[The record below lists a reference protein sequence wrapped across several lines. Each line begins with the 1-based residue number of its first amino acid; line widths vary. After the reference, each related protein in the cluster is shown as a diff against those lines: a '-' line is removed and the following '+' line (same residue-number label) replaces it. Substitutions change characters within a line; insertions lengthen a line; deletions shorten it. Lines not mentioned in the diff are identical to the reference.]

1 MKSRR
6 SPRRGP
12 ARPSDAIDMF
22 LDPIFALANAPTEQ
36 AMSADMIEAS
46 VEASVELSFDASAD
60 APGETAATAIP
71 VSILNQTARDVL
83 QGAFPRLWVRGEI
96 SDFKRHRNGHWYFC
110 LGDGEA
116 QVRCVVWSRD
126 QRRIPAAP
134 DEGMMVSALG
144 QLTVYPARGDM
155 QLVVTGMEA
164 EGDGLTRKAIELA
177 LRRLE
182 RDGLLAPERKRPL
195 PRYPRR
201 IAVVTSPNGAAIR
214 DVIAVARRRSPGIEI
229 VVVPAAVQ
237 GENAPDELCAALER
251 LARWGDADVAIVG
264 RGGGGRDDLRA
275 FNEERVA
282 RALAALPMPVISAV
296 GHEIDTTICDLV
308 ADLRAA
314 TPSAAAEA
322 AVPLQSDVLAEVAA
336 LRAAL
341 GDAVQ
346 QQVDAARDRAL
357 SLRERAAE
365 VMARTIERHRAR
377 TETLGGRLHALSPLA
392 TLTRGFAVAVAP
404 DGTPRGRAAQFAPG
418 DAFELILRD
427 GRVAARTESIRLTEP
442 A

>member
-1 MKSRR
+1 MKGRR
-6 SPRRGP
+6 SSRRGP
-12 ARPSDAIDMF
+12 ARPSDALDMF
-22 LDPIFALANAPTEQ
+22 LDPLFALANAPLEETGPAE
-36 AMSADMIEAS
+36 MIEAS
-46 VEASVELSFDASAD
+46 VEVSFDAAAD

-182 RDGLLAPERKRPL
+182 RDGLLAAERKRPL

-201 IAVVTSPNGAAIR
+201 IAVVTSANGAAIR

-229 VVVPAAVQ
+229 VIVPAAVQ
-237 GENAPDELCAALER
+237 GENAPDELCAALDR

-264 RGGGGRDDLRA
+264 RGGGGKDDLRA

-322 AVPLQSDVLAEVAA
+322 AVPLRSDVLAEIAS
-336 LRAAL
+336 LRGAL

-346 QQVDAARDRAL
+346 QQIEGAREHAAM
-357 SLRERAAE
+357 LRGRAADL
-365 VMARTIERHRAR
+365 MTRSIERHRAR
-377 TETLGGRLHALSPLA
+377 TGTLGGRLDALSPLA
-392 TLTRGFAVAVAP
+392 TLSRGFAIAVGA
-404 DGTPRGRAAQFAPG
+404 DGTPRGRAVQFNAG
-418 DAFELILRD
+418 DAFELVLRD
-427 GRVAARTESIRLTEP
+427 GRVAARADSIRLTEP
-442 A
+442 G

>member
-1 MKSRR
+1 VKGRR
-6 SPRRGP
+6 SRRGP
-12 ARPSDAIDMF
+12 ARPSDALDMF
-22 LDPIFALANAPTEQ
+22 LDPLFALANAPLEEVH
-36 AMSADMIEAS
+36 APDLIEAS
-46 VEASVELSFDASAD
+46 IEASAELSFDASAD

-71 VSILNQTARDVL
+71 VSVLNQTARDVL

-182 RDGLLAPERKRPL
+182 RDGLLAPERKRAL

-201 IAVVTSPNGAAIR
+201 IAVVTSPDGAAIR

-229 VVVPAAVQ
+229 VIVPAAVQ
-237 GENAPDELCAALER
+237 GENAPDELCAALDR

-296 GHEIDTTICDLV
+296 GHEIDTTVCDLV

-322 AVPLQSDVLAEVAA
+322 AVPLDSDVLAEIASLRDA
-336 LRAAL
+336 LA
-341 GDAVQ
+341 DAVQ
-346 QQVDAARDRAL
+346 QQIDAARDHAL

-365 VMARTIERHRAR
+365 IMGRSIKRHRAR
-377 TETLGGRLHALSPLA
+377 TDTLGGRLHALSPLA
-392 TLTRGFAVAVAP
+392 TLGRGFAVAVGG
-404 DGTPRGRAAQFAPG
+404 DGVARGRAAQFAAG
-418 DAFELILRD
+418 DAFELVLSD
-427 GRVAARTESIRLTEP
+427 GRVAARAESVRLTEQG
-442 A
+442 

>member
-1 MKSRR
+1 
-6 SPRRGP
+6 
-12 ARPSDAIDMF
+12 MF
-22 LDPIFALANAPTEQ
+22 LDPLFALANAPL
-36 AMSADMIEAS
+36 AGADPPATIEAS
-46 VEASVELSFDASAD
+46 VEISFGHAAE
-60 APGETAATAIP
+60 APGESAATAIP
-71 VSILNQTARDVL
+71 VSILNETARDVL

-110 LGDGEA
+110 LGDGSA

-144 QLTVYPARGDM
+144 QLTVYAARGDM

-164 EGDGLTRKAIELA
+164 EGDGLTRKALELA

-182 RDGLLAPERKRPL
+182 KDGLLAPGRKRAL

-237 GENAPDELCAALER
+237 GENAPDELCAALEM

-275 FNEERVA
+275 FNDERVA

-322 AVPLQSDVLAEVAA
+322 AVPLTSDVLAEIDA
-336 LRAAL
+336 LRSAL
-341 GDAVQ
+341 AMAVQ
-346 QQVDAARDRAL
+346 QQIEAARDQAFA
-357 SLRERAAE
+357 LRERAAAS
-365 VMARTIERHRAR
+365 MARSIERHRAR
-377 TETLGGRLHALSPLA
+377 TATLGGRLHALSPLA
-392 TLTRGFAVAVAP
+392 TLARGYSVALAA
-404 DGTPRGRAAQFAPG
+404 DGTSKGRAAQFAPAE
-418 DAFELILRD
+418 AFELVLRD
-427 GRVAARTESIRLTEP
+427 GRVSARTERVRMTEP
-442 A
+442 G

>member
-1 MKSRR
+1 MKPRR
-6 SPRRGP
+6 PVRRGP
-12 ARPSDAIDMF
+12 AAAPNAIGMF
-22 LDPIFALANAPTEQ
+22 LDPLFALANAPFDEVQHQ
-36 AMSADMIEAS
+36 AAI
-46 VEASVELSFDASAD
+46 DASAEVQAGAAVD
-60 APGETAATAIP
+60 APGETPATAIP
-71 VSILNQTARDVL
+71 VAVLNETAREVL

-110 LGDGEA
+110 LGDGAA
-116 QVRCVVWSRD
+116 QIRCVVWSRD

-144 QLTVYPARGDM
+144 QLTVYAARGDM

-182 RDGLLAPERKRPL
+182 TDGLLAPGRKRAL

-237 GENAPDELCAALER
+237 GDSAPDELCAALAL

-275 FNEERVA
+275 FNDERVA

-322 AVPLQSDVLAEVAA
+322 AVPLRSDVLAEIGA
-336 LRAAL
+336 LRTAL
-341 GDAVQ
+341 GEAVQ
-346 QQVDAARDRAL
+346 QQIDAARDQAL
-357 SLRERAAE
+357 GLRERAASA
-365 VMARTIERHRAR
+365 MMRSIERHRTRA
-377 TETLGGRLHALSPLA
+377 ETLGGRLHALSPLA
-392 TLTRGFAVAVAP
+392 TLARGFAVALGA
-404 DGTPRGRAAQFAPG
+404 DGRVRGRAAQFTAG
-418 DAFELILRD
+418 ENFELVLSD
-427 GRVAARTESIRLTEP
+427 GRVTARAEEIRIAE
-442 A
+442 AG

>member
-1 MKSRR
+1 MKGRR
-6 SPRRGP
+6 QPPGTAAKSSE
-12 ARPSDAIDMF
+12 ALDLF
-22 LDPIFALANAPTEQ
+22 LDPLFALANASLDGTGVPDVV
-36 AMSADMIEAS
+36 A
-46 VEASVELSFDASAD
+46 ASVELSADVAFESAQS
-60 APGETAATAIP
+60 PGESAATAIP
-71 VSILNQTARDVL
+71 VSILNETARDVL

-96 SDFKRHRNGHWYFC
+96 RDFKRHRNGHWYFC
-110 LGDGEA
+110 LGDSGA

-164 EGDGLTRKAIELA
+164 EGDGLTRKAVELA

-182 RDGLLAPERKRPL
+182 RDGLLAPERKRAL

-201 IAVVTSPNGAAIR
+201 IAVVTSPDGAAIR

-229 VVVPAAVQ
+229 VVIPAAVQ
-237 GENAPDELCAALER
+237 GENAPDELCAALDA

-264 RGGGGRDDLRA
+264 RGGGARDDLRA

-322 AVPLQSDVLAEVAA
+322 AVPLDSDVRAEIASLRDALA
-336 LRAAL
+336 
-341 GDAVQ
+341 GAVQ
-346 QQVDAARDRAL
+346 QQIDSARDRADVM
-357 SLRERAAE
+357 RERAASAI
-365 VMARTIERHRAR
+365 ARTIERRRAR
-377 TETLGGRLHALSPLA
+377 METLGGRLDALSPLA
-392 TLTRGFAVAVAP
+392 TLARGFAVALGA
-404 DGTPRGRAAQFAPG
+404 DGKPRGRIAQFAAG
-418 DAFELILRD
+418 DDFELVLRD
-427 GRVAARTESIRLTEP
+427 GRVGARASSVRATEGR
-442 A
+442 

>member
-1 MKSRR
+1 VKGPRSSRR
-6 SPRRGP
+6 GQ
-12 ARPSDAIDMF
+12 AQPSGALDMF
-22 LDPIFALANAPTEQ
+22 LDPLFALANAPIE
-36 AMSADMIEAS
+36 SAGALAP
-46 VEASVELSFDASAD
+46 VEASVEMEFAVSGD

-71 VSILNQTARDVL
+71 VSILNDTARDVL

-110 LGDGEA
+110 LGDGSA

-155 QLVVTGMEA
+155 QLIVTGMEA

-182 RDGLLAPERKRPL
+182 NDGLLAPDRKRAL

-201 IAVVTSPNGAAIR
+201 IAVVTSPDGAAIR

-229 VVVPAAVQ
+229 VVIPAAVQ
-237 GENAPDELCAALER
+237 GENAPDELCAALEM
-251 LARWGDADVAIVG
+251 LARWGAADIAIVG

-275 FNEERVA
+275 FNDEHVA

-322 AVPLQSDVLAEVAA
+322 AVPLHSDVLAEIDA
-336 LRAAL
+336 LRRGLA
-341 GDAVQ
+341 DAVQ
-346 QQVDAARDRAL
+346 QQIDAARDQAL
-357 SLRERAAE
+357 ALRDRAASA
-365 VMARTIERHRAR
+365 MGRSIERHRAR
-377 TETLGGRLHALSPLA
+377 TATLGGRLHALSPLA
-392 TLTRGFAVAVAP
+392 TLSRGYAVALAP
-404 DGTPRGRAAQFAPG
+404 DGSTKGRAAQFSSGQPF
-418 DAFELILRD
+418 DLVLHD
-427 GRVAARTESIRLTEP
+427 GRISARTESVRLADP